1 MQRGRPKAPLT
12 LSDEERE
19 TLQHWA
25 AGAGGPASLG
35 GRARI
40 LLACASGETNKAI
53 AHAFGATPQT
63 VGKWRARFLR
73 QRLDGLLD
81 EPRTG
86 APRRILD
93 DDIQRVITLTVES
106 LGPGDRP
113 WSTRSLAHVTGLSQS
128 AISRIWRAH
137 GLRPYRGENTRFWHD
152 PHFVEQVQGLAGV
165 YADPPTHALALC
177 LGVGSPQSVALVPEG
192 RPHGAGGGEARHI
205 WRSSPLAALRL
216 PQGRLR
222 SVQERRARAKQFRS
236 FLDTLDASVPRDR
249 RVCVL
254 VARDGTFES
263 SLVQSW
269 FAGHPR
275 FEGQLIAPRT
285 SFDDLLERWLA
296 VLGTREQADGA
307 ASFRE
312 VFEEAIERHEAESG
326 GEPSPFVWVR
336 SPRGYT
342 QPDVREGGAH
352 HKARA

>member
-12 LSDEERE
+12 LSEGERE
-19 TLQHWA
+19 TLRHWA
-25 AGAGGPASLG
+25 EGSGGPASLAE
-35 GRARI
+35 RARI

-53 AHAFGATPQT
+53 AHGFGVTPQT

-73 QRLDGLLD
+73 SRLDGLLD

-93 DDIQRVITLTVES
+93 DDVQRVITLTVES

-152 PHFVEQVQGLAGV
+152 PRFVEQVESLVGV
-165 YADPPTHALALC
+165 FADPPTFALALC
-177 LGVGSPQSVALVPEG
+177 LRSGSPPSVALVPEG
-192 RPHGAGGGEARHI
+192 ALRGADGEPRHI
-205 WRSSPLAALRL
+205 WRRSPLAAVRL

-222 SVQERRARAKQFRS
+222 SVQERRDRAKQFRR
-236 FLDTLDASVPRDR
+236 FLDAIDAGVSQEF

-254 VARDGTFES
+254 VARDGTFDS
-263 SLVQSW
+263 SLIRSW

-275 FEGQLIAPRT
+275 FDGELLAPRT
-285 SFDDLLERWLA
+285 SFDDLLERWLS
-296 VLGTREQADGA
+296 VLAKRASKEESRSSRA
-307 ASFRE
+307 A
-312 VFEEAIERHEAESG
+312 FEEAIARHEAESG
-326 GEPSPFVWVR
+326 GSPAPFVWVNP
-336 SPRGYT
+336 PREIAQAEG
-342 QPDVREGGAH
+342 RERGAH
-352 HKARA
+352 PKARC